1 MKCDYL
7 AGMRRD
13 TLLQDLL
20 WWNIDKNAPRTSKPL
35 APSWS
40 WASVSGPI
48 DHWKFTESLCKVLE
62 CSCHYIVPDS
72 FGQVSSGRLT
82 ISGSVEQVKHIGEA
96 ISPKSREDWRPEK
109 DPRVS
114 HSGSGEA
121 KKFSPDYQW
130 YDDGFGTI
138 QSDESAY
145 LLKVAKTEKYV
156 FSFVLRCMDF
166 ATQTY
171 ERVGFL
177 VEETS
182 AVEREIGSVCQMS

>member
-1 MKCDYL
+1 
-7 AGMRRD
+7 
-13 TLLQDLL
+13 
-20 WWNIDKNAPRTSKPL
+20 
-35 APSWS
+35 
-40 WASVSGPI
+40 
-48 DHWKFTESLCKVLE
+48 
-62 CSCHYIVPDS
+62 
-72 FGQVSSGRLT
+72 
-82 ISGSVEQVKHIGEA
+82 VKHIGEA